1 MLVSCGL
8 RGCER
13 EVGVSE
19 AVWVER
25 LMVQVRRMGDEE
37 DEKRVISSSA
47 SSPSPWSFS
56 SGREEE
62 EEETKGSMA
71 RFVMALVWPL
81 SLWRSLLVEISQ
93 MMMVE
98 SAEPEMRMGVLL
110 MVVARTVLRKSVWPA
125 SFRMLVGL
133 SSGMA

>member
-8 RGCER
+8 SGCER

-47 SSPSPWSFS
+47 SSPSPWSS
-56 SGREEE
+56 SGMEE

>member
-62 EEETKGSMA
+62 EETKGSMA

-98 SAEPEMRMGVLL
+98 SAEPEMRTGVLL

-133 SSGMA
+133 SRGMA

>member
-47 SSPSPWSFS
+47 STPSPWSSS

-62 EEETKGSMA
+62 EETNGSMA

-133 SSGMA
+133 SRGMA

>member
-8 RGCER
+8 SGCER

-47 SSPSPWSFS
+47 SSPSPWSSS
-56 SGREEE
+56 SGREE

-81 SLWRSLLVEISQ
+81 SLWRSLLVETSQ

-110 MVVARTVLRKSVWPA
+110 MLVARTVLRKSVWPA

-133 SSGMA
+133 SRGMA

>member
-8 RGCER
+8 SGCER

-47 SSPSPWSFS
+47 STPSPWSSS
-56 SGREEE
+56 SGREE

-81 SLWRSLLVEISQ
+81 SLWRILLVEISQ

-133 SSGMA
+133 SRGMA

>member
-37 DEKRVISSSA
+37 DEKRVISSSSA
-47 SSPSPWSFS
+47 SSPSPWSPS
-56 SGREEE
+56 SGREE

-81 SLWRSLLVEISQ
+81 SLWRILLVEISQ
-93 MMMVE
+93 IMMVE

-110 MVVARTVLRKSVWPA
+110 MVVARTVLRKSV
-125 SFRMLVGL
+125 
-133 SSGMA
+133 

>member
-8 RGCER
+8 SGCER

-47 SSPSPWSFS
+47 SSPSPWSS
-56 SGREEE
+56 SFGREEE
-62 EEETKGSMA
+62 EGETKGSMA

-81 SLWRSLLVEISQ
+81 SLWRILLVEISQ

-98 SAEPEMRMGVLL
+98 SAEPEIRMGVLL

>member
-47 SSPSPWSFS
+47 SSPSPWSS
-56 SGREEE
+56 SGMKE

-81 SLWRSLLVEISQ
+81 SLWRILLVEISQ

>member
-8 RGCER
+8 SGCER

-47 SSPSPWSFS
+47 TSPSPWSSS
-56 SGREEE
+56 SGREE

-81 SLWRSLLVEISQ
+81 SLWRILLVEISQ

>member
-47 SSPSPWSFS
+47 SSPSPWSSS
-56 SGREEE
+56 SGRE

-81 SLWRSLLVEISQ
+81 SLWRSLLVEISR

-133 SSGMA
+133 SRGMA

>member
-8 RGCER
+8 SGCER

-47 SSPSPWSFS
+47 SSPSPWSLS
-56 SGREEE
+56 SGRE

-81 SLWRSLLVEISQ
+81 SLWRILLVEISQ

-133 SSGMA
+133 SRGMA

>member
-8 RGCER
+8 SGCER

-19 AVWVER
+19 AVRVER

-47 SSPSPWSFS
+47 SPPSPWSSS
-56 SGREEE
+56 SGRKE

-81 SLWRSLLVEISQ
+81 SLWRILLVEISQ

-98 SAEPEMRMGVLL
+98 SAEPEITTGVLL

>member
-56 SGREEE
+56 SGMEE

-81 SLWRSLLVEISQ
+81 SLWRILSVEISQ

-98 SAEPEMRMGVLL
+98 SAEPEMRIGVLL

>member
-13 EVGVSE
+13 ELGVSE

-47 SSPSPWSFS
+47 STPSPWSSS
-56 SGREEE
+56 SGREE

-125 SFRMLVGL
+125 NFRMLVGL

>member
-1 MLVSCGL
+1 MLVSCGR

-37 DEKRVISSSA
+37 DEKRVVSSSA
-47 SSPSPWSFS
+47 SSLSPWSSS
-56 SGREEE
+56 SGREE

-81 SLWRSLLVEISQ
+81 SLWRILLVEISQ

-133 SSGMA
+133 SRGIA

>member
-47 SSPSPWSFS
+47 STPSPWSSS
-56 SGREEE
+56 SGREE

-93 MMMVE
+93 IMMVE

>member
-8 RGCER
+8 SGCER

-47 SSPSPWSFS
+47 SSPSPWSSS
-56 SGREEE
+56 SGMEE

-81 SLWRSLLVEISQ
+81 SLWRILLVEISQ

-133 SSGMA
+133 SRGMA

>member
-8 RGCER
+8 SGCER

-62 EEETKGSMA
+62 ETKGSMA

-81 SLWRSLLVEISQ
+81 SLWRILLVEISQ

-98 SAEPEMRMGVLL
+98 SAEPEMRIGVFW
-110 MVVARTVLRKSVWPA
+110 MVVARTVLRKSVCPA

>member
-8 RGCER
+8 SGCER

-56 SGREEE
+56 SGRE

-133 SSGMA
+133 SRGMA

>member
-8 RGCER
+8 SGCER

-47 SSPSPWSFS
+47 SSSSPWSAS
-56 SGREEE
+56 SGR

-81 SLWRSLLVEISQ
+81 SLWRILLVEISQ

-125 SFRMLVGL
+125 NFRMLVGL

>member
-47 SSPSPWSFS
+47 SSTSLWSSS
-56 SGREEE
+56 SGREE

-71 RFVMALVWPL
+71 RFVMALV
-81 SLWRSLLVEISQ
+81 
-93 MMMVE
+93 
-98 SAEPEMRMGVLL
+98 
-110 MVVARTVLRKSVWPA
+110 
-125 SFRMLVGL
+125 
-133 SSGMA
+133 

>member
-8 RGCER
+8 SGCER

-47 SSPSPWSFS
+47 SSSPSPWSLS
-56 SGREEE
+56 SGWEEE
-62 EEETKGSMA
+62 DTKGSMA

>member
-8 RGCER
+8 SGCER

-62 EEETKGSMA
+62 ETKGSMA

-81 SLWRSLLVEISQ
+81 SLWRILLVEISQ

-133 SSGMA
+133 SRGMA

>member
-8 RGCER
+8 SGCER

-47 SSPSPWSFS
+47 SSPSPWSSS
-56 SGREEE
+56 SGRE

-81 SLWRSLLVEISQ
+81 SLWRILLVEISQ

>member
-47 SSPSPWSFS
+47 SSPSPWSSS
-56 SGREEE
+56 SGRE

-133 SSGMA
+133 SRGIA

>member
-13 EVGVSE
+13 EVWVSE
-19 AVWVER
+19 AVCVER
-25 LMVQVRRMGDEE
+25 LMVQVRRMGEEE
-37 DEKRVISSSA
+37 DEKRVISSA
-47 SSPSPWSFS
+47 SSPWSSS
-56 SGREEE
+56 SGREEVE
-62 EEETKGSMA
+62 EENKGSMA

-81 SLWRSLLVEISQ
+81 SLWRILLVVMSQ

-98 SAEPEMRMGVLL
+98 SAAPEMRIGVLL
-110 MVVARTVLRKSVWPA
+110 MEVARTVLRKSVWPGR
-125 SFRMLVGL
+125 FRMLVGL

>member
-8 RGCER
+8 SGCER

-47 SSPSPWSFS
+47 SSPSPWSSS

-110 MVVARTVLRKSVWPA
+110 MVVARTVLRKSV
-125 SFRMLVGL
+125 
-133 SSGMA
+133 

>member
-8 RGCER
+8 SGCER

-47 SSPSPWSFS
+47 SSPSPWSSS
-56 SGREEE
+56 SGREE

-81 SLWRSLLVEISQ
+81 SLWRILLVEISQ

-110 MVVARTVLRKSVWPA
+110 IVVARTVLRKSVWPA